1 MNFLMAVSIGI
12 RLKNLLNT
20 SSLKQKFIKQNKQL
34 FGNEIYL
41 DQLSSTNN
49 QKKVKIHDSWYNK
62 LQNEFEKNYWKN
74 LSSKVKNL
82 YKNKVIYPKPNLMFN
97 AFNSTK
103 LDEVKVVIIGQDPY
117 HGEGQANGLSFSVND
132 KISIPP
138 SLLNIFKEL
147 NSDLNIDIPHS
158 GNLQSWANQGVLLL
172 NTVLTVEKDNAN
184 SHKGLGWEIF
194 TKKAIEIVSSELNN
208 VVFILWGK
216 QAQSLQDIIDVSKHY
231 IISSVHPSPLSAHR
245 GFFGSKPFSKA
256 NNFLKQKGVKPIDW
270 KIN

>member
-1 MNFLMAVSIGI
+1 MNFLMVVLIGI
-12 RLKNLLNT
+12 RPKNQLNT
-20 SSLKQKFIKQNKQL
+20 SSFKQRFINQNKQL

-41 DQLSSTNN
+41 NQLSLTNK
-49 QKKVKIHDSWYNK
+49 KKVKIHESWYNELK
-62 LQNEFEKNYWKN
+62 DEFEKNYWKD
-74 LSSKVKNL
+74 LSSKVKSF
-82 YKNKVIYPKPNLMFN
+82 YKNKDIYPKPYLLFN

-103 LDEVKVVIIGQDPY
+103 LNEVKVVIIGQDPY

-132 KISIPP
+132 KITIPP

-147 NSDLNIDIPHS
+147 KSDLNVNIPDS

-194 TKKAIEIVSSELNN
+194 TKKVIEIVSSELNN
-208 VVFILWGK
+208 IVFVLWGK
-216 QAQSLQDIIDVSKHY
+216 QAQSFQDIIDNSKHC
-231 IISSVHPSPLSAHR
+231 IISSVHPSPLSAHK

-256 NNFLKQKGVKPIDW
+256 NDFLKQKGIKPIDW

>member
-1 MNFLMAVSIGI
+1 MNFLMVELIGI
-12 RLKNLLNT
+12 RLKNQLST
-20 SSLKQKFIKQNKQL
+20 SSLKQKFINQNKQL
-34 FGNEIYL
+34 FGSEIYL
-41 DQLSSTNN
+41 DSLSYTNK
-49 QKKVKIHDSWYNK
+49 QKKVKIDDSWYNELK
-62 LQNEFEKNYWKN
+62 NEFEKNYWKN
-74 LSSKVKNL
+74 LSSKVKSF
-82 YKNKVIYPKPNLMFN
+82 YKDKVVYPKPSLMFN

-103 LDEVKVVIIGQDPY
+103 LNDVKVVIIGQDPY

-132 KISIPP
+132 DITIPP

-147 NSDLNIDIPHS
+147 NSDLNIDIPRS

-184 SHKGLGWEIF
+184 SHKGLGWEVF
-194 TKKAIEIVSSELNN
+194 TKKAIEIVSSNLNN

-216 QAQSLQDIIDVSKHY
+216 QAQSLDEIIDTSKHY

-245 GFFGSKPFSKA
+245 GFFGSKPFSKT
-256 NNFLKQKGVKPIDW
+256 NDFLKEKGIKPIDW

>member
-1 MNFLMAVSIGI
+1 MNFLMVVSIGI

-41 DQLSSTNN
+41 DQLSFSNN

-74 LSSKVKNL
+74 LSLKVKNL

-132 KISIPP
+132 KI
-138 SLLNIFKEL
+138 
-147 NSDLNIDIPHS
+147 
-158 GNLQSWANQGVLLL
+158 
-172 NTVLTVEKDNAN
+172 
-184 SHKGLGWEIF
+184 
-194 TKKAIEIVSSELNN
+194 
-208 VVFILWGK
+208 FIRK
-216 QAQSLQDIIDVSKHY
+216 CFIN
-231 IISSVHPSPLSAHR
+231 
-245 GFFGSKPFSKA
+245 FFS
-256 NNFLKQKGVKPIDW
+256 
-270 KIN
+270 